1 MSASASRR
9 DNTDRSLARSAWE
22 SVPQKNRPVGYGM
35 IGRPC
40 TAKGVLEDQ
49 DSNTF
54 LRAENAMNVQARESV
69 CHGKKLYRRPEIIQQ
84 TFFKFSHSKFRH
96 SNHRIGAQL
105 RESHRTLRDGS
116 FGVALSQAL
125 RARLR
130 SHRPSGTFATGF
142 SWMLLPNVCKR
153 VP

>member
-40 TAKGVLEDQ
+40 TAKGVLEYQ
-49 DSNTF
+49 ESNTF
-54 LRAENAMNVQARESV
+54 LRAENAMNVQARERV
-69 CHGKKLYRRPEIIQQ
+69 CHGKKLYRPPESYNINVLSFRIRDFVIPIIESVR
-84 TFFKFSHSKFRH
+84 KPA
-96 SNHRIGAQL
+96 RITPYPTGRLFWGGA
-105 RESHRTLRDGS
+105 
-116 FGVALSQAL
+116 AQAL

-130 SHRPSGTFATGF
+130 SHRPSGTFRNR
-142 SWMLLPNVCKR
+142 L
-153 VP
+153 